1 MNRKREALV
10 IGTEVA
16 VNGLESGASL
26 RVQSV
31 KNILESQGYV
41 TTTVSRN
48 NFNACFDNKWDVVV
62 LTSFATAK
70 CARKARNAT
79 TFLWFDST
87 DSWSK
92 TRKSLIR
99 KGYYLQIIAYLRD
112 LFFIWTAPKFD
123 LITFIT
129 EHDKE
134 TEYSWWKF
142 RVKPFVFPILDLDR
156 KINDSGSQR
165 LVFVGDGSYR
175 PNQQAL
181 KFLEDLYPLLTSK
194 PTIHVFG
201 RGFSSSNPGF
211 VLHGYVEDRAL
222 YQVGD
227 IHLAPITSGAGLNLK
242 VAMPLWNGLRVI
254 TTKEGS
260 NGFRN
265 IPAMSICQTHEEF
278 AEKIEVL
285 LREPIKIDSK
295 ISPRAS
301 IFEVDESKQVR
312 QMISPLNEDT
322 RP

>member
-31 KNILESQGYV
+31 KNLLESQGYA
-41 TTTVSRN
+41 TTIVARN
-48 NFNACFDNKWDVVV
+48 SFKTQLNKKWDVIA

-70 CARKARNAT
+70 CARKARKAT
-79 TFLWFDST
+79 TFFWFDST

-129 EHDKE
+129 EHDRE
-134 TEYSWWKF
+134 AEYSWWKF

-156 KINDSGSQR
+156 KIDDLSSQR

-194 PTIHVFG
+194 PTVHVFG
-201 RGFSSSNPGF
+201 RGFSSNNPGF
-211 VLHGYVEDRAL
+211 VVHGYVEDRAL
-222 YQVGD
+222 YQLGD

-242 VAMPLWNGLRVI
+242 VAIPLWNGLRVI

-265 IPAMSICQTHEEF
+265 IPAMSVCQTHEEF
-278 AEKIEVL
+278 AEKIEVN
-285 LREPIKIDSK
+285 LRESAPIMGCA
-295 ISPRAS
+295 PREA
-301 IFEVDESKQVR
+301 IFEVDESNLIKQI
-312 QMISPLNEDT
+312 ISIAGKDAEP
-322 RP
+322 

>member
-1 MNRKREALV
+1 MTRKREALI
-10 IGTEVA
+10 IGTAVA

-31 KNILESQGYV
+31 KNLLESQGYA
-41 TTTVSRN
+41 TTIVARN
-48 NFNACFDNKWDVVV
+48 CFKTQLNRNWDVIA

-70 CARKARNAT
+70 CARKARRAT
-79 TFLWFDST
+79 SLLWFDST

-99 KGYYLQIIAYLRD
+99 KGYFLQVIAYLRD

-134 TEYSWWKF
+134 AEYSWWKF
-142 RVKPFVFPILDLDR
+142 RVKPFVFPIVDLDR
-156 KINDSGSQR
+156 EIEDSSSQR

-181 KFLEDLYPLLTSK
+181 KFLEDLHPLLKSK

-201 RGFSSSNPGF
+201 RGFSSNHPGF
-211 VLHGYVEDRAL
+211 VLHGYVEDRAF

-242 VAMPLWNGLRVI
+242 VAIPLWNGLRVI
-254 TTKEGS
+254 ATKEGS

-265 IPAMSICQTHEEF
+265 IPAMSVSQTHEEF
-278 AEKIEVL
+278 AKKIEVNL
-285 LREPIKIDSK
+285 SESSSIVGSAPRE
-295 ISPRAS
+295 A
-301 IFEVDESKQVR
+301 IFEVDESNLVKQI
-312 QMISPLNEDT
+312 ISIAGKDAKP
-322 RP
+322 

>member
-31 KNILESQGYV
+31 KNLLESQGYA
-41 TTTVSRN
+41 TTIVARN
-48 NFNACFDNKWDVVV
+48 SFKTQLNKKWDVIA

-70 CARKARNAT
+70 CARKARRVT
-79 TFLWFDST
+79 SLLWFDST

-112 LFFIWTAPKFD
+112 LLLIWTAPKFD

-142 RVKPFVFPILDLDR
+142 RVKPFVFPIVDLDR
-156 KINDSGSQR
+156 KIDDLSSQR

-181 KFLEDLYPLLTSK
+181 KFLEDLYTFLTSN

-201 RGFSSSNPGF
+201 RGFSSNNPEF
-211 VLHGYVEDRAL
+211 VLHGYVEDHAL

-242 VAMPLWNGLRVI
+242 VAIPLWNGLRVI

-265 IPAMSICQTHEEF
+265 TPAMSVCQTHEEF
-278 AEKIEVL
+278 AGKIEVN
-285 LREPIKIDSK
+285 LRESVPIMGCA
-295 ISPRAS
+295 PREA
-301 IFEVDESKQVR
+301 IFEVDESNLIKQI
-312 QMISPLNEDT
+312 ISIASKDAKP
-322 RP
+322 